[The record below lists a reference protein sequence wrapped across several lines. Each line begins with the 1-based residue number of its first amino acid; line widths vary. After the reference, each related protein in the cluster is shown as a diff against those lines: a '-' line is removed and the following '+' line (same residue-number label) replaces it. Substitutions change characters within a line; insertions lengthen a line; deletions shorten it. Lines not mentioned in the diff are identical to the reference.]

1 MDQLDGLSHDL
12 PGMAFIEMKPALE
25 HQNFLAGP
33 TAQGE
38 SAFMAVDGWKAQS
51 GDLGEGNRI
60 KRLQPSRYQA
70 EPGAKHNGE
79 SRFRG
84 PHFFFKNPKM
94 LRNNH
99 IGSKFEIRNPKF
111 EIRNKFQIPKS
122 EFEAKEGGPC
132 ENHKTAE
139 NAEGRGEEGL
149 SAPFAFSAVK
159 LGFPNPNSQTLAKI
173 KNRRERR
180 GTRRRRFIFAVCSLR
195 SN

>member
-70 EPGAKHNGE
+70 EPGAEHDSE
-79 SRFRG
+79 SRFRSQNV
-84 PHFFFKNPKM
+84 FFKSSKR
-94 LRNNH
+94 LRDNH
-99 IGSKFEIRNPKF
+99 TGVQIRNSKS
-111 EIRNKFQIPKS
+111 EIRNKFQIP
-122 EFEAKEGGPC
+122 
-132 ENHKTAE
+132 
-139 NAEGRGEEGL
+139 
-149 SAPFAFSAVK
+149 
-159 LGFPNPNSQTLAKI
+159 NPNSKRKRADLAKI
-173 KNRRERR
+173 KKPQRTQRDAEKKVYLRPL
-180 GTRRRRFIFAVCSLR
+180 CSLR
-195 SN
+195 LD

>member
-1 MDQLDGLSHDL
+1 MDQLDGLSYDR
-12 PGMAFIEMKPALE
+12 PGVAFIEMKPALE
-25 HQNFLAGP
+25 HQNFLTGP

-60 KRLQPSRYQA
+60 KRLQPSGYQA
-70 EPGAKHNGE
+70 EPGAKHDGE

-84 PHFFFKNPKM
+84 PHFLFKKPKR

-99 IGSKFEIRNPKF
+99 IESKSEIRNPK
-111 EIRNKFQIPKS
+111 QIPNPKS
-122 EFEAKEGGPC
+122 EIEAKEGGPC
-132 ENHKTAE
+132 ENQKTAE
-139 NAEGRGEEGL
+139 NAEGRGEKGL
-149 SAPFAFSAVK
+149 SVPFAFSEVK

-195 SN
+195 LN